1 MNRTLLPLAAPEG
14 TDAHR
19 RWDRR
24 ALATNVAGG
33 QEQDQ
38 PERSSRGV
46 GRVAH
51 IVPAPFDPND
61 GIIGG
66 AERYSFELARH
77 MAERVPT
84 RLVTFG
90 TRSRAE
96 TVDALEVVVLRAHYV
111 RGQRSNPMAA
121 GLWAALRDAT
131 IVHCHQQH
139 VVASSAAAIFARL
152 RRTRVFATDLGG
164 GGFDVSGYVSTDRWF
179 TGHLHI
185 SEYSRRIAGHDGNPC
200 ARVILGG
207 VDVDKFSPGTHDSDA
222 VLFVGRLL
230 PHKGVHD
237 LIDAVP
243 PDLPLRIVGRPMDA
257 AYLDMLRTRAA
268 GKSVT
273 FVHDATDAQLVDEY
287 RRALCVVLPSVYETP
302 DGHTTA
308 IPELLGQTLL
318 EGMACGRPAICT
330 DVASM
335 PEVVVDGETGL
346 VVPPND
352 PVALGRA
359 IGFVR
364 ANRELAARMGVAGRR
379 RVLTYFRWEQVVDRC
394 LEAYGAR

>member
-1 MNRTLLPLAAPEG
+1 MPIVAREG
-14 TDAHR
+14 TDEEQA
-19 RWDRR
+19 R
-24 ALATNVAGG
+24 A
-33 QEQDQ
+33 
-38 PERSSRGV
+38 ERTSRGV

-51 IVPAPFDPND
+51 LVPAPFDPED

-77 MAERVPT
+77 MAERVST
-84 RLVTFG
+84 KLVTFG
-90 TRSRAE
+90 TRPRITTTDS
-96 TVDALEVVVLRAHYV
+96 LEVIVLRAHYV
-111 RGQRSNPMAA
+111 RGQRSNPIAT

-139 VVASSAAAIFARL
+139 VVASSAAAIFSRL
-152 RRTRVFATDLGG
+152 RRQRVFATDLGG
-164 GGFDVSGYVSTDRWF
+164 GGLDVSGYVSTDRWF

-185 SEYSRRIAGHDGNPC
+185 SDFSRRIAGHDGNPR

-207 VDVDKFSPGTHDSDA
+207 VDVDKFSPGTDRSDA

-237 LIDAVP
+237 LIDAVC

-273 FVHDATDAQLVDEY
+273 FVHDATDAQLVEEY

-302 DGHTTA
+302 DGQTTA
-308 IPELLGQTLL
+308 VPELLGQTLL

-330 DVASM
+330 EVASM

-346 VVPPND
+346 IVPPND
-352 PVALGRA
+352 PAALGRA
-359 IGFVR
+359 VSFVR
-364 ANRELAARMGVAGRR
+364 TNPELSARMGAAGRR
-379 RVLTYFRWEQVVDRC
+379 RVLTNFRWEQVVDRC